1 VVVEEKPPDGRTE
14 GGNEEP
20 LAVVEVE
27 KDSALGTVRV
37 VKRVVVDEVV
47 VVESVSSSSPLP
59 PVGLG
64 GLAVTCAEVE
74 GTPVAVTSVMGQT
87 VVLTAMVSVVTWPIL
102 PGQSV
107 TVAAQLVMVYVV
119 VVYTVD
125 VVQPA
130 GSEEEAVASGA
141 LVEVSVTGQTVVDTA
156 MVSVTTWPGQSVT
169 VGGHDVAV

>member
-1 VVVEEKPPDGRTE
+1 VETPDDGRTE
-14 GGNEEP
+14 PEVET
-20 LAVVEVE
+20 LSVVEVPG
-27 KDSALGTVRV
+27 LGTVRV
-37 VKRVVVDEVV
+37 VKLVVVTEVV
-47 VVESVSSSSPLP
+47 VVESVSSPPPLE

-74 GTPVAVTSVMGQT
+74 GTLVPSVIGQT

-125 VVQPA
+125 VVQLW
-130 GSEEEAVASGA
+130 EAVVDGTEPLSE
-141 LVEVSVTGQTVVDTA
+141 VEAVELTPDVSLSVADGEAVSV
-156 MVSVTTWPGQSVT
+156 
-169 VGGHDVAV
+169 AV